1 MKPQTTETLSVR
13 ILAFGIAKDILED
26 NVLWMDLEPGS
37 KVSDLKYA
45 LLEAFPAFEKLQYV
59 RFAINESYVAD
70 DEIILPDD
78 EIAIIPPV
86 SGG

>member
-1 MKPQTTETLSVR
+1 MKTQSPDTLSVR

-26 NVLWMDLEPGS
+26 NVIWMDLEPGS
-37 KVSDLKYA
+37 KVSDLKSA
-45 LLEAFPAFEKLQYV
+45 LMEAFPAFEKLQYV
-59 RFAINESYVAD
+59 RFAINESYVTD

>member
-1 MKPQTTETLSVR
+1 MKTQSAEKLAIR

-26 NVLWMDLEPGS
+26 NVIWMEIKPGS
-37 KVSDLKYA
+37 KVSDLKEV
-45 LLEAFPAFEKLQYV
+45 LLEEFPDFEKLRYV
-59 RFAINESYVAD
+59 RFAINESYVD
-70 DEIILPDD
+70 DDHVISQDD